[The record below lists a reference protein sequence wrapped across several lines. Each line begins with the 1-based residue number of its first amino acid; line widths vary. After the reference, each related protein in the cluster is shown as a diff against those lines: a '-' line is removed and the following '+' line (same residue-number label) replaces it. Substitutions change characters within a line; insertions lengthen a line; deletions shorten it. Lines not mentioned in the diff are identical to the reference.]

1 MGGHVC
7 ECFPEELNTGK
18 NSSNTAIRP
27 QEQTLTLGGLA
38 LTTRTVG
45 AAMVR
50 VVCTLTTFF
59 FFGALATV
67 FIERAGSETVAG
79 ALAVLDVLVRAL

>member
-1 MGGHVC
+1 
-7 ECFPEELNTGK
+7 
-18 NSSNTAIRP
+18 
-27 QEQTLTLGGLA
+27 
-38 LTTRTVG
+38 
-45 AAMVR
+45 